1 MYIICK
7 FFDRSDCFYNKKLKN
22 EQKVNKNDIFLFIF
36 AVAPHWGAG
45 IEIKTAKLWEDYA
58 ESLPTGERGLKF
70 LRSGIKDHY
79 YTSRSPLGSGD

>member
-36 AVAPHWGAG
+36 AVAPRWGAG
-45 IEIKTAKLWEDYA
+45 IEIRRRTL
-58 ESLPTGERGLKF
+58 
-70 LRSGIKDHY
+70 HQ
-79 YTSRSPLGSGD
+79 